1 MSNPFL
7 LFEFPGTDGYPH
19 PLRFADP
26 LRVIAAH
33 DPEHVRAAFREA
45 EEARRAGCWVAG
57 YVAYEAA
64 TGMDPALQTRESMG
78 MPLVWLGVFAAPS
91 SAPVPE
97 GATFRV
103 GEWQP
108 SIRSGAWARSVA
120 VVREA
125 IARGETYQA
134 NLSLRFRAAFSG
146 NPLAFYRRL
155 RRAQRSAYCAYM
167 DLGRYKIVSASPELF
182 FRTDGGRITARPM
195 KGTAPRGRW
204 EEEDA
209 MRAEQLLASSKERAE
224 NLMIVDLLR
233 SDLGRVARVGS
244 VRVPELFTLERYP
257 TVLQMTSTI
266 TADLDPRVTLE
277 DLFGAL
283 FPCGSVTGAPK
294 SSTMRLIAALEDSP
308 RGVYCGAVGY
318 AGPAGEAVFSVP
330 IRTAVVDTDE
340 GVAEYGAG
348 AGVTWDSEADAE
360 YAEVRAKAAVLA
372 EEWPSF
378 SLLETLKL
386 ERGKYVLLERHLD
399 RLFSSARHLDVPVDE
414 HDARLALECC
424 AREHSRGAWRVRVLV
439 AEDAAVRVEAEPM
452 QPLPEGA
459 LPIVLAAEPVCRQD
473 RFLYHKTTHRSMY
486 ERRRARRSDVYD
498 VLLYNEEGELT
509 EFTTGNL
516 VAEIG
521 GVLLTPPRGCG
532 LLAGTLRS
540 ELLESGRISEGILHR
555 NDLDRA
561 ARLWLINGVR
571 GWVPVRVVQ

>member
-1 MSNPFL
+1 MSDPFL
-7 LFEFPGTDGYPH
+7 LFEFPGADGCLS

-26 LRVIAAH
+26 LHVISAH
-33 DPEHVRAAFREA
+33 DPEHVRPALREA
-45 EEARRAGCWVAG
+45 EAARLAGCWVAG

-64 TGMDPALQTRESMG
+64 TGLDPVLQTQESMA

-91 SAPVPE
+91 SAPLPE
-97 GATFRV
+97 GGKFRV
-103 GEWQP
+103 AEWRP
-108 SIRSGAWARSVA
+108 SMGPTAWARGVA
-120 VVREA
+120 AVREA

-134 NLSLRFRAAFSG
+134 NLSLRFRAVFSG
-146 NPLAFYRRL
+146 DPLAFYGLL

-209 MRAEQLLASSKERAE
+209 MQAEQLLASPKERAE

-233 SDLGRVARVGS
+233 NDLGRVARVGS

-266 TADLDPRVTLE
+266 TADLDTRVTLE
-277 DLFGAL
+277 ELFGAL

-318 AGPAGEAVFSVP
+318 AGPAGQAVFSVP
-330 IRTAVVDTDE
+330 IRTAVVDTVK
-340 GVAEYGAG
+340 GLAEYGAG

-360 YAEVRAKAAVLA
+360 YAEVCAKAAVLA
-372 EEWPSF
+372 EEWPAF

-399 RLFSSARHLDVPVDE
+399 RLLSSARHLGVPADE
-414 HDARLALECC
+414 RDTRLALERC
-424 AREHSRGAWRVRVLV
+424 AQERSRGAWRVRVLV
-439 AEDAAVRVEAEPM
+439 GEDAAVRVEAEPL
-452 QPLPEGA
+452 QSLPEGA
-459 LPIVLAAEPVCRQD
+459 LPVALAAEPVCRRD
-473 RFLYHKTTHRSMY
+473 RFLYHKTTHRSTY
-486 ERRRARRSDVYD
+486 ERWRARRPDVYD
-498 VLLYNEEGELT
+498 VLLRNEAGELT

-540 ELLESGRISEGILHR
+540 ELLESGRIIEGILHEK
-555 NDLDRA
+555 DLDQA
-561 ARLWLINGVR
+561 SRLWLINGVR
-571 GWVPVRVVQ
+571 GWVPVRVVE

>member
-1 MSNPFL
+1 
-7 LFEFPGTDGYPH
+7 
-19 PLRFADP
+19 
-26 LRVIAAH
+26 
-33 DPEHVRAAFREA
+33 
-45 EEARRAGCWVAG
+45 
-57 YVAYEAA
+57 
-64 TGMDPALQTRESMG
+64 

-91 SAPVPE
+91 SAPVPDG
-97 GATFRV
+97 GAFHV
-103 GEWQP
+103 GEWCP
-108 SIRSGAWARSVA
+108 SMGPDAWARGFA
-120 VVREA
+120 AVREA

-134 NLSLRFRAAFSG
+134 NLSLRFRATFSG
-146 NPLAFYRRL
+146 DALAFYEGL
-155 RRAQRSAYCAYM
+155 RRAQRSAYCAYL

-182 FRTDGGRITARPM
+182 FRTDDGRITARPM

-204 EEEDA
+204 EEEDV
-209 MRAEQLLASSKERAE
+209 MRAAQLLASPKERAE

-233 SDLGRVARVGS
+233 SDIGRVARVGS

-266 TADLDPRVTLE
+266 TADLDPHMTLE

-348 AGVTWDSEADAE
+348 AGLTWDSEADAE

-372 EEWPSF
+372 EEWPPF

-386 ERGKYVLLERHLD
+386 ERGKYVLLERHLE
-399 RLFSSARHLDVPVDE
+399 RLLSSARHLDVPVDE
-414 HDARLALECC
+414 RDARLALERC
-424 AREHSRGAWRVRVLV
+424 AREHSRSAWRVRVLV
-439 AEDAAVRVEAEPM
+439 AEDAAVRVEAEPL
-452 QPLPEGA
+452 QPLSEGA
-459 LPIVLAAEPVCRQD
+459 LPIALAAEPVCRQD

-521 GVLLTPPRGCG
+521 GVLLTPPRGSG

-540 ELLESGRISEGILHR
+540 ELLESGRIIEGILHQ
-555 NDLDRA
+555 NDLNRA
-561 ARLWLINGVR
+561 SRLWLINGVR